1 VNHHAVIVTRVIKGI
16 AFCELIWWRIV
27 YIYTV
32 ISQNYKGTKMRVKLL
47 IIIAII
53 AFSFSACTKKV
64 DSKEQTTINPNSH
77 KVHVQE
83 VIQVSGYTYLRVKEG
98 DKESWIATT
107 PKDVKSGD
115 VVYFLNGMEMKNFE
129 SKELKRKYD
138 LILFVDDV
146 SSQPIAVPA
155 PPPTQN
161 GMGMM
166 SSGNQAKPQKPVIE
180 KQNIS
185 IKPATGGVTIAQ
197 LYSKSNS
204 YSEKNV
210 IIKGQVVK
218 VNNGIMQKNWVHI
231 QDGTSSGNYYDL
243 TVTTSEKVNVGDV
256 VTFQG
261 KIELNQDFGY
271 GYAYPVLL
279 TDARRK

>member
-1 VNHHAVIVTRVIKGI
+1 M
-16 AFCELIWWRIV
+16 RI
-27 YIYTV
+27 
-32 ISQNYKGTKMRVKLL
+32 KLL
-47 IIIAII
+47 IMTAII

-64 DSKEQTTINPNSH
+64 EPKDQVAIKSNGH
-77 KVHVQE
+77 KVHVEE

-98 DKESWIATT
+98 DRESWIATT
-107 PKDVKSGD
+107 PKDAKIGD
-115 VVYFLNGMEMKNFE
+115 VVYYQNGMEMKNFE
-129 SKELKRKYD
+129 SKELKRKFD
-138 LILFVDDV
+138 TILFIDEL
-146 SSQPIAVPA
+146 SNQPIAAPA
-155 PPPTQN
+155 PPQS
-161 GMGMM
+161 GMSMM

-185 IKPATGGVTIAQ
+185 IKPANGGFTIAQ

-210 IIKGQVVK
+210 IVKGQVVK
-218 VNNGIMQKNWVHI
+218 VNNGIMQRNWVHI
-231 QDGTSSGNYYDL
+231 QDGTSSGNFYDL
-243 TVTTSEKVNVGDV
+243 TVTTNETVNVGDV

-279 TDARRK
+279 ADAVKK

>member
-1 VNHHAVIVTRVIKGI
+1 
-16 AFCELIWWRIV
+16 
-27 YIYTV
+27 
-32 ISQNYKGTKMRVKLL
+32 MRVKLL
-47 IIIAII
+47 IITAII

-64 DSKEQTTINPNSH
+64 DSKEQTAINPNSH
-77 KVHVQE
+77 KVHVEE

-115 VVYFLNGMEMKNFE
+115 VVYFLSGMEMKNFE
-129 SKELKRKYD
+129 SKELKRKFD
-138 LILFVDDV
+138 TILFVDEI
-146 SSQPIAVPA
+146 SSQPIAAPA
-155 PPPTQN
+155 PPPAQN

-166 SSGNQAKPQKPVIE
+166 SQGNQAKPQKPVIE

-185 IKPATGGVTIAQ
+185 IKPAVGGVTIAQ

-204 YSEKNV
+204 FSEKDV

-243 TVTTSEKVNVGDV
+243 TVTTTENVNVGDV

-261 KIELNQDFGY
+261 KVSLNQDFGY

-279 TDARRK
+279 ADARRK